1 MADCTSLLDEEL
13 SSFVFNYLTENTGS
27 QFGEKEACTDRLDAD
42 FPEIDFFR
50 LDSSDFDSANCLSEL
65 QWCNDQSAASSAS
78 SQFSV
83 GDSELFETEE
93 ENAALLAALT
103 DSLDGMVVDEV
114 GGLSVFPSLGEV
126 AEGQEEEEEEEDPN
140 LEESH
145 PFPAP
150 PSPETEDL
158 SLLKKL
164 LLSPANVPVNYETH
178 KQGSIHRHSNGI
190 HKSKS
195 QRPSVKCLNGLDRKP
210 RGFLP
215 PSRKCSELHRHL
227 TCAPETEDSEE
238 ESGSEEDSSSEA
250 EAPTPPA
257 PPQYSSPEELR
268 SVVDLIRYMHTY
280 CLPVRK
286 HPSVDRRE
294 RECPGSVRRA
304 RPDCP
309 LPSVKAAP
317 QTDSCERTRGMFVRK
332 REVKGHSLLREL
344 LESASCYDVS
354 KPYRIRSPPYIASCS
369 PKGTLPWPPVTK
381 EQDRKVKPEPVN
393 AVPRATEK
401 ETTPDCTPEP
411 AASAPGRK
419 VEGASFSVRRSR
431 RLASCPGRF
440 AKKPRG
446 GGAWRVKA
454 EPMPGVGEGKE
465 AGSTKPRPAERPGQS
480 TCCKKELEKSAAI
493 NSSAAQN
500 EKRARLT
507 LPLAPK
513 PQGDNKPFEQTLRV
527 ELCGTAGLT
536 PPTTPPHKPLEED
549 LFKPEVKGESPPKG
563 SCLPAGGGGRPASRK
578 TPEQTELYAQL
589 RKEGKE
595 GEVAS
600 QGGRRTVQ
608 RTFGDHDYCLQSA
621 PGERHKKSSPPV
633 CQEEEEH
640 AVSARLRRHFGPPRD
655 ERLFS
660 KVPEYLRWPDS
671 EGEGS
676 PRSRSRSPLAL
687 APHNSRESPERSSR
701 PPTPGRPASCT
712 PCCRSR
718 SPSGSQ
724 SFSCENSETCHK
736 EKQRNKSSDDCRVLC
751 IHHLPNRVTQPML
764 RRRFESFGELE
775 DCRIVMKNNERCGII
790 TYKQTGSTPPGWT
803 NEQAPRKRREPAPQI
818 TSGGLRR
825 FCRKPYIDL
834 DDGGLGPVKSKYD
847 AVDFDTLLKEAQK
860 SLHR

>member
-27 QFGEKEACTDRLDAD
+27 QFGEKEVCTDRLDAD
-42 FPEIDFFR
+42 FPEIDFFQ

-126 AEGQEEEEEEEDPN
+126 AEGQEEEEEKPN

-164 LLSPANVPVNYETH
+164 LLSPANVPVSDETH
-178 KQGSIHRHSNGI
+178 KQGSIHRHSSTV

-195 QRPSVKCLNGLDRKP
+195 QRPSVKCLSSLDRKP

-227 TCAPETEDSEE
+227 TCGPETEDSEE
-238 ESGSEEDSSSEA
+238 ERGSEEDSSSEA
-250 EAPTPPA
+250 EAPTPPG

-286 HPSVDRRE
+286 HPGADRKE
-294 RECPGSVRRA
+294 RECPGSVQRA

-317 QTDSCERTRGMFVRK
+317 QTDSCERTRGVFVRK
-332 REVKGHSLLREL
+332 REVKGQSLLREL

-354 KPYRIRSPPYIASCS
+354 KPYRIRSPPYVTSRS
-369 PKGTLPWPPVTK
+369 PKGALPWPPVTN
-381 EQDRKVKPEPVN
+381 VKPEPVN
-393 AVPRATEK
+393 AVPRATEQ

-411 AASAPGRK
+411 AASAQGRK

-431 RLASCPGRF
+431 RLASCPRRF

-446 GGAWRVKA
+446 GGPWRVKA
-454 EPMPGVGEGKE
+454 EPVPGLGEEKE
-465 AGSTKPRPAERPGQS
+465 AGSTKRHPVERPSQS
-480 TCCKKELEKSAAI
+480 TCCKKELEKSAVI

-500 EKRARLT
+500 EKRACLT

-536 PPTTPPHKPLEED
+536 PPTTPPHKLEDD

-563 SCLPAGGGGRPASRK
+563 SCLLAGGGGRSALRK
-578 TPEQTELYAQL
+578 MPEQTELYAHL
-589 RKEGKE
+589 RKEGKASE
-595 GEVAS
+595 EVVS
-600 QGGRRTVQ
+600 QGGRRSVQ

-621 PGERHKKSSPPV
+621 PGDRRKKPLPPA
-633 CQEEEEH
+633 CQKEEEH
-640 AVSARLRRHFGPPRD
+640 GVNARLRRHFGPLCD

-660 KVPEYLRWPDS
+660 S

-676 PRSRSRSPLAL
+676 PRSRSGSPLAL
-687 APHNSRESPERSSR
+687 APHNSGESPERSSR
-701 PPTPGRPASCT
+701 LPTPGRPASFT

-718 SPSGSQ
+718 SPNGRQ
-724 SFSCENSETCHK
+724 SFSCENSETCHQ

-751 IHHLPNRVTQPML
+751 IHHLPNGVTQPML
-764 RRRFESFGELE
+764 WRRFESFGELE
-775 DCRIVMKNNERCGII
+775 DCRIVMKNNERCGLI
-790 TYKQTGSTPPGWT
+790 TYQQTSSTPPGWR
-803 NEQAPRKRREPAPQI
+803 NEQVARKRREPAPQI
-818 TSGGLRR
+818 TIAGLRR

-847 AVDFDTLLKEAQK
+847 AMDFDTLLKEAQK

>member
-1 MADCTSLLDEEL
+1 MSADVRGVL
-13 SSFVFNYLTENTGS
+13 
-27 QFGEKEACTDRLDAD
+27 
-42 FPEIDFFR
+42 
-50 LDSSDFDSANCLSEL
+50 
-65 QWCNDQSAASSAS
+65 
-78 SQFSV
+78 
-83 GDSELFETEE
+83 
-93 ENAALLAALT
+93 
-103 DSLDGMVVDEV
+103 M
-114 GGLSVFPSLGEV
+114 
-126 AEGQEEEEEEEDPN
+126 
-140 LEESH
+140 
-145 PFPAP
+145 PAP
-150 PSPETEDL
+150 LGPGLFGKCTPASL
-158 SLLKKL
+158 SLPRLFPNFSPQLKKL
-164 LLSPANVPVNYETH
+164 LLSPANVPVSYETHKQGIIHRHSNGIHKSKSQRPSVKLFPNFSPQLKKLLLSPANVPVSYETH

-195 QRPSVKCLNGLDRKP
+195 QRPSVKCLSGLDRKP

-250 EAPTPPA
+250 EAPPPPA

-286 HPSVDRRE
+286 HPGSDRRE
-294 RECPGSVRRA
+294 RECPGFMRRA

-401 ETTPDCTPEP
+401 ETAPDCT
-411 AASAPGRK
+411 
-419 VEGASFSVRRSR
+419 
-431 RLASCPGRF
+431 
-440 AKKPRG
+440 
-446 GGAWRVKA
+446 
-454 EPMPGVGEGKE
+454 
-465 AGSTKPRPAERPGQS
+465 Q
-480 TCCKKELEKSAAI
+480 
-493 NSSAAQN
+493 
-500 EKRARLT
+500 
-507 LPLAPK
+507 
-513 PQGDNKPFEQTLRV
+513 
-527 ELCGTAGLT
+527 
-536 PPTTPPHKPLEED
+536 
-549 LFKPEVKGESPPKG
+549 FKPEVKGESPLKG
-563 SCLPAGGGGRPASRK
+563 SCLPEGGGERPASWK

-589 RKEGKE
+589 RKEGKAGE
-595 GEVAS
+595 EVAS

-621 PGERHKKSSPPV
+621 PGERRKKPSPPV

-676 PRSRSRSPLAL
+676 PRSRSGSPLAL
-687 APHNSRESPERSSR
+687 APRNSGESPERSSR
-701 PPTPGRPASCT
+701 PPTPGRPASYT

-718 SPSGSQ
+718 SPNGRQ
-724 SFSCENSETCHK
+724 SF
-736 EKQRNKSSDDCRVLC
+736 R
-751 IHHLPNRVTQPML
+751 
-764 RRRFESFGELE
+764 
-775 DCRIVMKNNERCGII
+775 
-790 TYKQTGSTPPGWT
+790 
-803 NEQAPRKRREPAPQI
+803 
-818 TSGGLRR
+818 
-825 FCRKPYIDL
+825 
-834 DDGGLGPVKSKYD
+834 
-847 AVDFDTLLKEAQK
+847 
-860 SLHR
+860 